1 MTGSSEIAQNFCFK
15 IARTLNHEYRL
26 LSQKSPQNHV
36 RTFAPPTIPCIQLC
50 RRWDLYKAQW
60 HRFGWSSV
68 RNPKNWNPGI
78 LVTQGFPQIFLRWKR
93 HGFSRLATI
102 LSADPDK
109 EGQPKDG
116 TWVSSSQET
125 AKSFRLAHRGLNW
138 DFGILHQLHGR
149 YLQDSS
155 VAQPS
160 FLLVDYPGY
169 GDNRLL
175 AACGEPTFRMFH
187 VQFHRIGPPLLQE
200 FLQMWMFH
208 SPKDL
213 MIWNVIT
220 VFIGE

>member
-1 MTGSSEIAQNFCFK
+1 MLGPSHHQRSKKVSSWVA
-15 IARTLNHEYRL
+15 
-26 LSQKSPQNHV
+26 
-36 RTFAPPTIPCIQLC
+36 
-50 RRWDLYKAQW
+50 RWDLCKAQW
-60 HRFGWSSV
+60 GARFGWSSV

-116 TWVSSSQET
+116 TWVSSSQEM
-125 AKSFRLAHRGLNW
+125 AKSFRLAHRELNW

-187 VQFHRIGPPLLQE
+187 RIGPPL
-200 FLQMWMFH
+200 
-208 SPKDL
+208 PPR
-213 MIWNVIT
+213 IC
-220 VFIGE
+220 